1 MKLRGLMLCL
11 LLFGL
16 AVRGVSA
23 QNAPQVVA
31 TTTIVADVAQIVGG
45 DFVEVTP
52 LVPRDADAHAF
63 ILNPTDATRVA
74 DADMLLMV
82 GAGYETFLGDL
93 LDTLAGEQTQVVTV
107 SEGIDMLAYMGDHAH
122 EDDADTEEAH
132 HEAEYIGVLGSPD
145 LDCVTGT
152 HDHEEE
158 LEENEEHEEHDHG
171 ACDPHVWMNPR
182 NVMIWAN
189 NIADAFSS
197 LAPEHA
203 DSFRANADAYI
214 TELEALNGEL
224 TDILA
229 LVPEDQRKLITNHE
243 FMGYFAAAYDFEV
256 VATVFPSASTL
267 AELDPRSLIA
277 LIDTVQKEAVP
288 AIFAEV
294 SGNPEVAQVVAQEA
308 GVDVV
313 TSLYSEALSEVD
325 GPAATYLDF
334 MRFNAHTIADAL
346 SG

>member
-1 MKLRGLMLCL
+1 MKLRLWMLCL
-11 LLFGL
+11 LLFGVI
-16 AVRGVSA
+16 AGGVSA
-23 QNAPQVVA
+23 QDVPQVVA

-45 DFVEVTP
+45 EFVDVTP

-63 ILNPTDATRVA
+63 ILNPTDATRIA

-82 GAGYETFLGDL
+82 GASYETFLGDL
-93 LDTLAGEQTQVVTV
+93 LDTLAGDHTQLVTV
-107 SEGIDMLAYMGDHAH
+107 SNGIDMLAYEGEHAH
-122 EDDADTEEAH
+122 EDEANAADDH

-145 LDCVTGT
+145 LDCTAAT
-152 HDHEEE
+152 HDAEEE
-158 LEENEEHEEHDHG
+158 ADTGDEHLHG
-171 ACDPHVWMNPR
+171 ACDPHVWMNPH

-189 NIADAFSS
+189 NIADAFNA
-197 LAPEHA
+197 LDPEHA
-203 DSFRANADAYI
+203 GSFRANADAYI
-214 TELEALNGEL
+214 SQLEALDSEL
-224 TDILA
+224 TEILA
-229 LVPEDQRKLITNHE
+229 VVPEDARKLVTNHE
-243 FMGYFAAAYDFEV
+243 FMGYFAATYDFEV

-277 LIDTVQKEAVP
+277 LIETIQTENVP

-294 SGNPEVAQVVAQEA
+294 SGNSEVAQVVAQEA
-308 GVDVV
+308 GVQVV
-313 TSLYSEALSEVD
+313 TSLYSESLSDVD